1 MSDTIRDR
9 VDADTARALAAA
21 YPAVGPDDD
30 LTDVLDHWAENHTGT
45 IVIERTT
52 ESEPSRTDRL

>member
-30 LTDVLDHWAENHTGT
+30 LTNVLDHWAETRTGSCT
-45 IVIERTT
+45 VIDVIPA
-52 ESEPSRTDRL
+52 SNGPRL

>member
-30 LTDVLDHWAENHTGT
+30 LTNVLDHWAETRTGSCT
-45 IVIERTT
+45 VIDMTPA
-52 ESEPSRTDRL
+52 SNGPRL